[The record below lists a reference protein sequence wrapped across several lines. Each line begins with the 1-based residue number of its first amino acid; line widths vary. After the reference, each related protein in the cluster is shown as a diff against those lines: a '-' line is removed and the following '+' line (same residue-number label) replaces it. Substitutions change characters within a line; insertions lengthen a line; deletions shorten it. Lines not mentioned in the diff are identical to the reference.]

1 MKILIVGGVAG
12 GMSAA
17 TRMRR
22 LDEAAEII
30 VFERGHY
37 VSFANCGLPYYVG
50 GLIEDRSAL
59 LLQTPESLASRFRLD
74 VRIDH
79 EVIGI
84 DRAAR
89 TVSVR
94 DAVKGTV
101 RTEGYDRLVL
111 AAGATT
117 RSVLPAGSD
126 LPVHTLRTVDD
137 VDQITALLT
146 RATGPGPAVTGPA
159 ATVSAVVIGAGFI
172 GLEAVENLVLRG
184 VQVTA
189 VEFAGQVL
197 GPLDPEMAAPV
208 AAVLKAHGVDVRVDT
223 SVRGA
228 SAGRVLLSDGTDV
241 AADLI
246 IEATGVLPD
255 TSLAAAAGLRIG
267 ESGAI
272 WVDDTQRTSDPLIYA
287 VGDGAEKVDAI
298 SGGPTR
304 IAMAGLANRHGRA
317 AADSIADSAGDSAA
331 GASGVAVAAE
341 PAFGVAIVGV
351 FGTTVAM
358 VGWSERR
365 LLASGRGH
373 RVVHT
378 HPSDHAGYYPG
389 AEQMSVKLLVDAAT
403 DAILGAQIVGGHG
416 VDKRIDV
423 IATAMA
429 GGLTASALSRLELA
443 YAPQYGSAKD
453 PINQLGYVADNL
465 AAGTTR
471 SLQWHEL
478 AAALAAGEALVDVR
492 TAGEFAAGSI
502 PGAINVP
509 LDELRDRFGDLP
521 AGPLVVHCQVGQRG
535 HTAARLL
542 SQLGREVRNLDG
554 GYKTWVAGAAALA
567 ASPRAAVASAPPV
580 SPVVPTLSTERIV
593 A

>member
-17 TRMRR
+17 TRLRR
-22 LDEAAEII
+22 LDETADII
-30 VFERGHY
+30 VFERGQY

-79 EVIGI
+79 EVTGI

-89 TVSVR
+89 TVNVR
-94 DAVKGTV
+94 DTV
-101 RTEGYDRLVL
+101 TGHVSTEGYDRLIL

-117 RSVLPAGSD
+117 RTVVPGSEMT
-126 LPVHTLRTVDD
+126 VHTLRTVDD

-146 RATGPGPAVTGPA
+146 DATGP
-159 ATVSAVVIGAGFI
+159 VSAVVIGAGFI

-184 VQVTA
+184 VTVTS
-189 VEFAGQVL
+189 VEFASQVL

-208 AAVLKAHGVDVRVDT
+208 AAVLRAHGVDVRVDT
-223 SVRGA
+223 AVRSA
-228 SAGRVLLSDGTDV
+228 SGGRVQLSDGTDV
-241 AADLI
+241 PADLI

-255 TSLAAAAGLRIG
+255 TSLAAQAGLRIG

-272 WVDDTQRTSDPLIYA
+272 WVDETQRTSDPLIYA
-287 VGDGAEKVDAI
+287 VGDGVEKVDAI

-317 AADSIADSAGDSAA
+317 SADSIA
-331 GASGVAVAAE
+331 GVPEPAE

-365 LLASGRGH
+365 LRAAGRAH
-373 RVVHT
+373 RIVHT

-389 AEQMSVKLLVDAAT
+389 AEPMSVKLLIDAET

-478 AAALAAGEALVDVR
+478 ATALAEGDTLVDVR

-502 PGAINVP
+502 PGAVNVP
-509 LDELRDRFGDLP
+509 LDELRDRFGELP
-521 AGPLVVHCQVGQRG
+521 DGPLVVHCQVGQRG

-542 SQLGREVRNLDG
+542 SQLGPVGRRVRNLDG
-554 GYKTWVAGAAALA
+554 GYTTWTAGAAALA
-567 ASPRAAVASAPPV
+567 ASPRAAVNAGSPVAAPAAPPAVSPV
-580 SPVVPTLSTERIV
+580 SPLLPTERIV